1 MNHNKISVLETDK
14 IKSYFEAND
23 KLGKHLGI
31 KVLEVSEGFAKVK
44 VEIMESHLNGIGTVH
59 GGTIFTLADVA
70 FAAASNSH
78 GTVAVAVNVNISFV
92 KAASK
97 GVLYAEAREL
107 SRNPKLA
114 NYDIRVTDENGNIIA
129 LFQGLAYRKKDKLLD
144 VNPNRSE

>member
-1 MNHNKISVLETDK
+1 MNHNKISGLETDK
-14 IKSYFEAND
+14 IKSYFETND

-44 VEIMESHLNGIGTVH
+44 VEITESHLNGIGTVH

-114 NYDIRVTDENGNIIA
+114 NYDIRVTDENGNLIA
-129 LFQGLAYRKKDKLLD
+129 LFQGLAYRKKDKLLE